1 MPGGTSA
8 ITDGTTFI
16 SPFGLGFG
24 LCMCLLLV
32 VLPRRFVAF
41 PIVALVCFMTMG
53 ERVIVA
59 GLNFT
64 LLRIL
69 LLFGWGRLVLRGELR
84 SIRLNRIDRAI
95 LWWTLSSIVIYV
107 LLWQSFDAF
116 QNKLG
121 LAYNAVGFYFLFRFL
136 VRDFDDAMRMV
147 KTTALLIM
155 PLAGIMVVEKLTGKN
170 SFAIFG
176 GVSPVTALR
185 DGVLRCQGPFAHPIL
200 AGTFGAT
207 LFPLFVAL
215 WVSCRRI
222 RSVALLGMLSAIVIT
237 VTSGSSGPIMALL
250 AGVIGLSVWR
260 LQPHMRKVRWSM
272 IFCLIGLQLAMK
284 APVWFLMARVDI
296 FSGSTGYHR
305 AYLIDSAVR
314 HVDGWWLVGTKSTL
328 SWADEDQGLFD
339 VTNQYLIEGA
349 DGGLLTLILFIT
361 IIVRAF
367 QGVGRSVRATKGG
380 DDQRLP
386 LALWAMGAALLSH
399 TVSYMSVS
407 YFDQNIVGWYLLLAV
422 IATATDQFSAERA
435 GQGAADRAAHAES
448 VLGAGSSEER
458 VPGVA
463 PAWRLSP
470 TGWIGAV

>member
-1 MPGGTSA
+1 MPGAASA

-24 LCMCLLLV
+24 LFMCLLLF

-53 ERVIVA
+53 ERVMVA

-69 LLFGWGRLVLRGELR
+69 LLFGWGRLVVRGELR
-84 SIRLNRIDRAI
+84 SIRLNRIDKAI
-95 LWWTLSSIVIYV
+95 LWWTLSSIVVYV

-121 LAYNAVGFYFLFRFL
+121 LAYNAIGFYFLFRFL
-136 VRDFDDAMRMV
+136 VRDFDDAMEMV
-147 KTTALLIM
+147 KTTALLIV
-155 PLAGIMVVEKLTGKN
+155 PLAGIMVVEKLTGRN

-215 WVSCRRI
+215 WVSG
-222 RSVALLGMLSAIVIT
+222 RSSKGVVLLGMIAAVVIT
-237 VTSGSSGPIMALL
+237 ITSGSSGPIMALL
-250 AGVIGLSVWR
+250 SGVIALCFWR

-272 IFCLIGLQLAMK
+272 ILCLIVLQLAMK

-314 HVDGWWLVGTKSTL
+314 HIDDWWLVGTKSTL

-349 DGGLLTLILFIT
+349 EGGLLTLILFIT
-361 IIVRAF
+361 IIVRGF
-367 QGVGRSVRATKGG
+367 QGIGRSVQATKGR
-380 DDQRLP
+380 DNRRLP
-386 LALWAMGAALLSH
+386 LAMWAIGAALLSH
-399 TVSYMSVS
+399 TVNYMSVS
-407 YFDQNIVGWYLLLAV
+407 YFDQNIVYWYLLLAT
-422 IATATDQFSAERA
+422 IATVTDQFGTRRPDETAADHGGSAEDA
-435 GQGAADRAAHAES
+435 ISGEYAD
-448 VLGAGSSEER
+448 ER
-458 VPGVA
+458 VPSVSA
-463 PAWRLSP
+463 AWQFHHA
-470 TGWIGAV
+470 GWIGAV

>member
-1 MPGGTSA
+1 MPGAASA

-16 SPFGLGFG
+16 SPLGLGFG
-24 LCMCLLLV
+24 LCMCLLLL
-32 VLPRRFVAF
+32 VLPRRFVAL
-41 PIVALVCFMTMG
+41 PIVAMVCFMTMG
-53 ERVIVA
+53 ERVIIA

-69 LLFGWGRLVLRGELR
+69 LLFGWGRLIARGELR
-84 SIRLNRIDRAI
+84 PIRLNRIDKAL

-136 VRDFDDAMRMV
+136 VRDFDDAMGMV
-147 KTTALLIM
+147 KTTALLM
-155 PLAGIMVVEKLTGKN
+155 VPLAGIMMLEKLTGRN
-170 SFAIFG
+170 SFSIFG

-215 WVSCRRI
+215 WVSCRCI
-222 RSVALLGMLSAIVIT
+222 KVVALLGMIAAIVIT
-237 VTSGSSGPIMALL
+237 FTSGSSGPIMALL
-250 AGVIGLSVWR
+250 SGVIGLCIWR
-260 LQPHMRKVRWSM
+260 LQPHMRKIRWSL
-272 IFCLIGLQLAMK
+272 ILCLIGLQLVMK

-305 AYLIDSAVR
+305 AYLLDSAIR
-314 HVDGWWLVGTKSTL
+314 HVDDWWLVGTKSTL

-349 DGGLLTLILFIT
+349 EGGLLTLVLFIM
-361 IIVRAF
+361 IIVRGF
-367 QGVGRSVRATKGG
+367 QGIGGSVRATKGG
-380 DDQRLP
+380 ENSRLP
-386 LALWAMGAALLSH
+386 FALWAMGAALLSH
-399 TVSYMSVS
+399 TVNYMSVS
-407 YFDQNIVGWYLLLAV
+407 YFDQNIVYWYLLLAM
-422 IATATDQFSAERA
+422 IATVTDQFGAKRAIQNSTDHAAGAEN
-435 GQGAADRAAHAES
+435 
-448 VLGAGSSEER
+448 VLSGEFTERR
-458 VPGVA
+458 VPSVS
-463 PAWRLSP
+463 PAWQFSP